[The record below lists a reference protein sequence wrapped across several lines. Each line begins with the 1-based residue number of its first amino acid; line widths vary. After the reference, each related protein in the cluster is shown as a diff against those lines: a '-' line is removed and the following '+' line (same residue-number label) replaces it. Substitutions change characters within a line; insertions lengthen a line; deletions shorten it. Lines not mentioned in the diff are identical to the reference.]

1 MTTTPQTLVKISLP
15 MFRKGYQQGRQRYF
29 QKPDILDDHE
39 LVDHLET
46 VFWLSDHGQTNEADR
61 EALAL
66 EIVPL
71 LRQGREPFLLYEIGQ
86 QIGMIS
92 GCLIPRQPYEDDIPN
107 LQEKPEVSLTPK
119 TPVKITHPMF
129 RKGYQEGRQRY
140 FQEQYLLSDDALLF
154 CFEST
159 FEPSRY
165 ENEEREEREDALYY
179 EIGQLIG
186 EMCGCVIPR
195 QLHEKR
201 KQKRQKAFLY
211 KIAQE
216 EIERQYTLTRVIQQF
231 WIVQDQLAHTL
242 DADLFE
248 EMITC
253 GRDLEPPLAVAEA

>member
-1 MTTTPQTLVKISLP
+1 MTTTPQTLVQISHP
-15 MFRKGYQQGRQRYF
+15 MFGKGYQEGRQRYF

-46 VFWLSDHGQTNEADR
+46 VFWWSNHGHKNEADLS
-61 EALAL
+61 ALAL
-66 EIVPL
+66 EIVPF
-71 LRQGREPFLLYEIGQ
+71 LREGREPFLHYEIGQ

-92 GCLIPRQPYEDDIPN
+92 GCLIKRQPYEDEMPN
-107 LQEKPEVSLTPK
+107 LQEKQEASPTPT
-119 TPVKITHPMF
+119 TPVKISHPMF
-129 RKGYQEGRQRY
+129 RKGYQEGRQHY
-140 FQEQYLLSDDALLF
+140 FQEQYLLTDDALLF
-154 CFEST
+154 CFESA

-211 KIAQE
+211 KISQE
-216 EIERQYTLTRVIQQF
+216 EIDRQYALTRVIRQF

-242 DADLFE
+242 DEDLFE

-253 GRDLEPPLAVAEA
+253 GRDLENPLSVVGA

>member
-15 MFRKGYQQGRQRYF
+15 MFGKGYQQGRQRYF
-29 QKPDILDDHE
+29 QKPDMLDDHE

-71 LRQGREPFLLYEIGQ
+71 LRQGREPFLHYEIGQ

-107 LQEKPEVSLTPK
+107 LQKKQQKSLTPK

-129 RKGYQEGRQRY
+129 RRGYQEGRQRY
-140 FQEQYLLSDDALLF
+140 FQERSILTDDALLF
-154 CFEST
+154 CCEAA
-159 FEPSRY
+159 FEPSRD
-165 ENEEREEREDALYY
+165 EHEDTEAQEDALYY

-186 EMCGCVIPR
+186 EVCGCVLPKQPYEHR
-195 QLHEKR
+195 Q
-201 KQKRQKAFLY
+201 QKLQKSFLY
-211 KIAQE
+211 KIEQE
-216 EIERQYTLTRVIQQF
+216 CLLRQYALKRTIRQF

-242 DADLFE
+242 DTDLFE

-253 GRDLEPPLAVAEA
+253 GRDVGNPLAAEA